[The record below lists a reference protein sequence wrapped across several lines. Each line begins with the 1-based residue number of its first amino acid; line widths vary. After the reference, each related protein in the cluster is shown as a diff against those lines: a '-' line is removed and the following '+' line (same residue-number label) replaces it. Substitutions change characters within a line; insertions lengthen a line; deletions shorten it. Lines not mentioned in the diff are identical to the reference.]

1 MEAFKSIIIIF
12 SLLCSANLFSINVS
26 IVENKLFLDGEP
38 LYMKGICY
46 HPVPKGSTK
55 RNFLTLEEDLVLM
68 KEAGINTIR
77 VYEPIDD
84 INVLNAIND
93 ANMKVVISF
102 GYNQNGIYDIISG
115 TYIEYVKKYL
125 DHDAIIMWELGNEYN
140 YNPQWFEGDID
151 NWYRAMNQAS
161 IKIQTIDKNRLV
173 SSAHGDIPDSNALQL
188 GSSINI
194 WGVNIY
200 RWDEPASV
208 FDDWKAVSDKP
219 IYFSEIGSDSYMTKS
234 TNVYKIGINEKAQS
248 DANTI
253 ILNEIIDNVAF
264 NEGAFIFQFADGLWK
279 AGNPSIQ
286 DTGGSAPNSDGTPY
300 DGTANEEYWGI
311 VDIYRR
317 KKDTFY
323 AIKNIYSEFRLEES
337 SSKQ

>member
-1 MEAFKSIIIIF
+1 MEAFKSIIIF

-84 INVLNAIND
+84 INVLNTIND
-93 ANMKVVISF
+93 ANIKVVISF

-311 VDIYRR
+311 VDIDRR